1 MVKENNSPPVI
12 PNPFKILRRTG
23 TESYLSKVLLI
34 SLILVVARIAWVIF
48 YNTDLYSEEAQ
59 YWLWSKNLSCSYYSK
74 PPLIAF
80 VNFLSTSVLG
90 DTEIGVRINAIIIGL
105 ILPILVYRFAYTIF
119 TNHHIAFTAAMILIA
134 MPFYH
139 YISLF
144 FTTDSLVTLFW
155 LLTMMYFY
163 AASEKNKVNDWIW
176 AGCFLGLAIMSKYT
190 ALLFY
195 PAVFLYVLFF
205 KKQLFKNKGLYLFVA
220 VSVIFCIPILI
231 WTIKHDYVNI
241 KHLLPLMGVD
251 KKTLPFENGILNIL
265 EYLGGQFLV
274 LSPLFLL
281 PAFIFMLRKKNRG
294 IFKPYSLQIQ
304 YLFLPL
310 LFVWLFFV
318 PIAYKR
324 IEANWLFFA
333 YGTAPIPLGY
343 LYSKYFNFRYLK
355 ISIGVTFVLI
365 VFMFC
370 PVLFD
375 LFGMSNVYS
384 ANNDTLQRM
393 YGWEELGEK
402 VSGLINESADTD
414 VFILSDNYHVA
425 SELAFYTV
433 NNPQTYCINPGRRMN
448 QFDMWPGL
456 EQFENKGYDAIYVSK
471 VEVTPKLLN
480 SFEKKDIYSH
490 FKVLYRNKYS
500 IELHIYLLKGFKE
513 YNDIEP
519 DTY

>member
-1 MVKENNSPPVI
+1 MPNLHKIIRPPD
-12 PNPFKILRRTG
+12 TG
-23 TESYLSKVLLI
+23 SYLSKVLLI
-34 SLILVVARIAWVIF
+34 SLIFFVARIVWVVF

-59 YWLWSKNLSCSYYSK
+59 YWLWSKNLSYSYYSK

-80 VNFLSTSVLG
+80 VNLLSTSVLG
-90 DTEIGVRINAIIIGL
+90 ITEIGVRINAIIIGL
-105 ILPILVYRFAYTIF
+105 ILPILVYRFAYTLF
-119 TNHHIAFTAAMILIA
+119 TDHHVAFTSAIILIA

-163 AASEKNKVNDWIW
+163 AASENNKMNDWIW

-205 KKQLFKNKGLYLFVA
+205 KKQLYKNKGLYVFIA
-220 VSVIFCIPILI
+220 ISVIFCIPIVVWAI
-231 WTIKHDYVNI
+231 QHDFVNI
-241 KHLLPLMGVD
+241 KHMLPLMGMD
-251 KKTLPFENGILNIL
+251 KKTLPFGEGILNIL
-265 EYLGGQFLV
+265 EYLGGQLLA

-281 PAFIFMLRKKNRG
+281 PACIFMLRKKGQG
-294 IFKPYSLQIQ
+294 ILKPYSLQIQ

-310 LFVWLFFV
+310 LFVWLFFLA
-318 PIAYKR
+318 IAYSKR
-324 IEANWLFFA
+324 IEVNWLFFA
-333 YGTAPIPLGY
+333 YATVPIPLGY
-343 LYSKYFNFRYLK
+343 LYSKYFNSWHLK
-355 ISIGVTFVLI
+355 IYTGITLVFI

-384 ANNDTLQRM
+384 AKNDTLQRM

-402 VSGLINESADTD
+402 VSGLINESADTN

-425 SELAFYTV
+425 SQLAFYTA

-471 VEVTPKLLN
+471 VEVTKELLN
-480 SFEKKDIYSH
+480 SFEKKDIYTH
-490 FKVLYRNKYS
+490 FNVFYRNEYP
-500 IELHIYLLKGFKE
+500 IEFHIYLLKGFKE
-513 YNDIEP
+513 YDDKEP
-519 DTY
+519 DTF